1 MPRLFTGLE
10 IPSEIALA
18 LSLKRGGMP
27 GSRWIDPENYHITL
41 SFIGDV
47 ETRMARE
54 IAYYLGDVRGFEP
67 IPICLEHLDAFGGD
81 RPRSI
86 FARVQPNEELNIL
99 KGTLDAALGRAGV
112 KSEKRKYVPHVTL
125 ARLRGASSL
134 MVADYLEGNSTV
146 APLRFTARR
155 FVLFSSKPSMGG
167 GPYALEQ
174 TYDLDDYAS
183 GAEEFGGDQSEE
195 LAEWGWR

>member
-47 ETRMARE
+47 ESRTARE
-54 IAYYLGDVRGFEP
+54 IAHYLGDVRGFEP
-67 IPICLEHLDAFGGD
+67 FPICLEHLDAFGGD

-86 FARVQPNEELNIL
+86 FARVQPNDELTAL
-99 KGTLDAALGRAGV
+99 KAGLDAALWRAGV
-112 KSEKRKYVPHVTL
+112 KPEKRKYVPHVTL

-134 MVADYLEGNSTV
+134 MVADYLEGNATV
-146 APLRFTARR
+146 APLRFNARR

-167 GPYALEQ
+167 GPYGREQ
-174 TYDLDDYAS
+174 TYQLEDYELDMD
-183 GAEEFGGDQSEE
+183 GAGEDQ
-195 LAEWGWR
+195 AEWGWR

>member
-27 GSRWIDPENYHITL
+27 GARWIDPENYHITL

-47 ETRMARE
+47 EARTARE

-67 IPICLEHLDAFGGD
+67 VSICLEHLDAFGGD
-81 RPRSI
+81 RPRTI
-86 FARVQPNEELNIL
+86 FARVQPNAALNEL
-99 KGTLDAALGRAGV
+99 KGTVDGALRRAGV
-112 KSEKRKYVPHVTL
+112 TPEKRKYVPHVTL

-134 MVADYLEGNSTV
+134 MVADYLQSNANV
-146 APLRFTARR
+146 APLRFSARQ

-167 GPYALEQ
+167 GPYAFEQ
-174 TYDLDDYAS
+174 TYDLDDY
-183 GAEEFGGDQSEE
+183 EFSTDNS
-195 LAEWGWR
+195 AEWGWR

>member
-1 MPRLFTGLE
+1 MPRLFTALE

-27 GSRWIDPENYHITL
+27 GSRWIDPDNYHITL

-47 ETRMARE
+47 EQRTARE
-54 IAYYLGDVRGFEP
+54 IAHVLGDVRGFEP

-81 RPRSI
+81 KPRSI
-86 FARVQPNEELNIL
+86 FARVQHNDELSEL
-99 KGTLDAALGRAGV
+99 KGSLDAALWRAGI
-112 KSEKRKYVPHVTL
+112 KPEKRKYVPHVTL

-134 MVADYLEGNSTV
+134 MVADYLQGNATV
-146 APLRFTARR
+146 SPLRFTAKR
-155 FVLFSSKPSMGG
+155 FVLLSSKPSMGG

-174 TYDLDDYAS
+174 VYDLDDYED
-183 GAEEFGGDQSEE
+183 GLEDE
-195 LAEWGWR
+195 LEDLAGWGWR

>member
-10 IPSEIALA
+10 IPGEIALA

-41 SFIGDV
+41 NFIGDV
-47 ETRMARE
+47 ETRTARE
-54 IAYYLGDVRGFEP
+54 IADSLGDVRGHEP

-81 RPRSI
+81 KPRSI
-86 FARVQPNEELNIL
+86 FARVQPNEELNEL
-99 KGTLDAALGRAGV
+99 KGALDAAIWRAGV
-112 KSEKRKYVPHVTL
+112 QPEKRKYVPHVTL

-134 MVADYLEGNSTV
+134 MVADYLEGNANV
-146 APLRFTARR
+146 APLRFLAKR

-174 TYDLDDYAS
+174 IYELDDYADE
-183 GAEEFGGDQSEE
+183 AEDLVDD

>member
-1 MPRLFTGLE
+1 MPRLFTALE
-10 IPSEIALA
+10 IPNEIALA

-27 GSRWIDPENYHITL
+27 GSRWIDPENYHLTL

-47 ETRMARE
+47 EARTARE

-67 IPICLEHLDAFGGD
+67 VNICLEHLDAFGGD

-86 FARVQPNEELNIL
+86 FARVQPNDELHEL
-99 KGTLDAALGRAGV
+99 KGTLDAALMRAGV
-112 KSEKRKYVPHVTL
+112 KPDNRKYVPHVTL
-125 ARLRGASSL
+125 ARLHGASSL
-134 MVADYLEGNSTV
+134 MVADYLQSNATV

-174 TYDLDDYAS
+174 VYELDDYEAL
-183 GAEEFGGDQSEE
+183 DVDD
-195 LAEWGWR
+195 AEWGWR

>member
-47 ETRMARE
+47 EARSARE
-54 IAYYLGDVRGFEP
+54 IAECLGDIRGFEP
-67 IPICLEHLDAFGGD
+67 ISICLEHLDAFGGD
-81 RPRSI
+81 KPRSI
-86 FARVQPNEELNIL
+86 FARVQPNDELNAL
-99 KGTLDAALGRAGV
+99 KGTLDAALWRAGV
-112 KSEKRKYVPHVTL
+112 RPEKRKYVPHVTL

-134 MVADYLEGNSTV
+134 MVADYLQANATV
-146 APLRFTARR
+146 APLRFTARQ

-167 GPYALEQ
+167 GPYAHEQ
-174 TYDLDDYAS
+174 TYELDDYEAD
-183 GAEEFGGDQSEE
+183 ESED
-195 LAEWGWR
+195 AEWGWR